1 MNSQD
6 NKRVEEAGAQMKKQG
21 VYRTLGTCDVEIP
34 NPCGL
39 VIFGASGDLTK
50 RKLIPSLYRLHKNRL
65 LAENFFILGLSRTEM
80 GTDQFRE
87 SMRAAVKEEF
97 PKDFNESIWKEFR
110 AKLYYS
116 PIDYVETK
124 SSISS
129 LLKKKLPSLEKKH
142 QTGGNRIFY
151 LALPP
156 TIYENVIMNLGIA
169 GLSRGDTGY
178 TRIVIEKPFGRDLDS
193 ARKLN
198 GILQNS
204 FEEKQIYR
212 IDHYLAIET
221 IQNIFMFRFANSI
234 FEPLW
239 NRRYIDH
246 IQITAAETIGVEHRA
261 GYYEEVG
268 VIRDMFQNHMFQL
281 LALTAIEPPAL
292 FEADLVRDEKVKVFH
307 SIRPFPLDR
316 LNEYV
321 ASGQYGRGNIDE
333 KPVPGY
339 REEKGVSRKS
349 TTPTFAAMKV
359 FIDNWRWHGVPF
371 YLRSGKRLSKRKTEI
386 SIHFKPVPYMMFSK
400 TMEESIEPNVLVLK
414 VRPDEGISL
423 IVQTKNPGSRICLRP
438 MQMDF
443 SYEKDVELDAYEW
456 VLLDCMVGHHMLFVR
471 EDGVEQTWSLL
482 TPVIDRLESI
492 TKVDEFPNY
501 AAGSSGPETAA
512 LLLERDGRTWRP
524 L

>member
-6 NKRVEEAGAQMKKQG
+6 DKRFAEGGAQMKKQR
-21 VYRTLGTCDVEIP
+21 VYRALGTCDVEIP
-34 NPCGL
+34 NPCCL

-50 RKLIPSLYRLHKNRL
+50 RKLIPSLYHLHKNRL
-65 LAENFFILGLSRTEM
+65 LADNFFILGISRTEM

-87 SMRAAVKEEF
+87 LMRSAVKEEF
-97 PKDFNESIWKEFR
+97 PKDFNESIWKEF
-110 AKLYYS
+110 AVKLDYS
-116 PIDYVETK
+116 PIDYVEPK
-124 SSISS
+124 SYIRS
-129 LLKKKLPSLEKKH
+129 LKEKLPSLEKNH
-142 QTGGNRIFY
+142 QTRGNRIFY

-156 TIYENVIMNLGIA
+156 TIYENVIMNLGNA
-169 GLSRGDTGY
+169 GLSHGDTGY

-204 FEEKQIYR
+204 FDEKQIYR
-212 IDHYLAIET
+212 IDHYLAVET

-246 IQITAAETIGVEHRA
+246 IQITAAETLGVEQRA
-261 GYYEEVG
+261 GYYEEAG

-281 LALTAIEPPAL
+281 LALTAMEPPAT
-292 FEADLVRDEKVKVFH
+292 FEADPVRDEKVKVFH
-307 SIRPFPLDR
+307 SIRPFPLDG
-316 LNEYV
+316 LHEDV
-321 ASGQYGRGNIDE
+321 VLGQYGSGQIDE
-333 KPVPGY
+333 EPVPGY
-339 REEKGVSRKS
+339 REEQGVSRKS
-349 TTPTFAAMKV
+349 ITPTFAAMKV

-371 YLRSGKRLSKRKTEI
+371 YLRSGKRLSRRKTEI
-386 SIHFKPVPYMMFSK
+386 SIHFKPVPYTMFSK
-400 TMEESIEPNVLVLK
+400 TMDDSIEPNILVLK
-414 VRPDEGISL
+414 VRPDEGVSL

-438 MQMDF
+438 VEMDF
-443 SYEKDVELDAYEW
+443 FYEKDVELDAYEW
-456 VLLDCMVGHHMLFVR
+456 VLLDCMVGNHMLFVR

-482 TPVIDRLESI
+482 TPVIDRFESI

-501 AAGSSGPETAA
+501 AAGSSGPNKAA
-512 LLLERDGRTWRP
+512 LLLERDGRAWRP